1 MSELEEFY
9 KIVDKEARKHNIPG
23 MEWQDIAQEVK
34 MRLWAKFKLYDPS
47 KSGFR
52 TWANKVM
59 RNCITD
65 LLRTANYKKAQ
76 YLNRAIS
83 TEGLKEQGLD
93 VAPNGKIYR
102 VTEEE

>member
-1 MSELEEFY
+1 MEIEEFY
-9 KIVDKEARKHNIPG
+9 PIIDKEAQKHNIPG

-34 MRLWAKFKLYDPS
+34 TRLWLKFELYDAS
-47 KSGFR
+47 KSGLR

-76 YLNRAIS
+76 YLNHAIS
-83 TEGLKEQGLD
+83 IDQLQEEGYD
-93 VAPNGKIYR
+93 VGPGGIYKPD
-102 VTEEE
+102 E